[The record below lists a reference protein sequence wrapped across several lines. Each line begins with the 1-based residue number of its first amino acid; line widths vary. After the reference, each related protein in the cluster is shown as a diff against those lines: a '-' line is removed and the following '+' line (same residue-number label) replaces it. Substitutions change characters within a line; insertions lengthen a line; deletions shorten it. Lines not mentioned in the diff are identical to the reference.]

1 MESWAAAVPPQIPGT
16 GGPVYVFDTA
26 TNGLTQPVSG
36 AHAGLYVCGITP
48 YDATH
53 MGHAATYVAFD
64 LLHRAWLDAGLT
76 VTYVQNV
83 TDVDDPLLERAVA
96 VGDDWRAIAARETQ
110 LFREDMAALAVL
122 PPQHYLGVVESLPLI
137 EDVVQELV
145 DSGSAYQVGQD
156 VYFSVAADPGF
167 GRVSGWPRAQ
177 MEKMFAE
184 RGGDPQRPG
193 KRDPLDPLL
202 WQAQRPEEPA
212 WESRLGHGR
221 PGWHVEC
228 TAIARAHLGPTFAV
242 QGGGSDLVFPHHE
255 MSASQATALDPEHPF
270 ANAYVH
276 AGMVAWAGEKMS
288 KSKGNLVFVSALR
301 QQVAP
306 MAIRLALLAHHY
318 RTDWEWT
325 DADLERAVAR
335 LDRWGQAA
343 RRSTAQPAEPVIGAI
358 RAALA
363 ADLDAPRALQAVDD
377 WAAADG
383 GDAAAPALVADAV
396 AALLGVSVFG
406 NNH

>member
-1 MESWAAAVPPQIPGT
+1 VAAPPQIPGN

-26 TNGLTQPVSG
+26 TDRLVQPVSG
-36 AHAGLYVCGITP
+36 TRAGLYVCGITP

-64 LLHRAWLDAGLT
+64 LLHRAWLDAGLN

-122 PPQHYLGVVESLPLI
+122 PPHHYLGVVESLSLI
-137 EDVVQELV
+137 EDVVSQLV
-145 DSGSAYQVGQD
+145 DNGSAYRVD
-156 VYFSVAADPGF
+156 NDIYFSVAADPGF
-167 GRVSGWPRAQ
+167 GRVSGWARPR
-177 MEKMFAE
+177 MEKTFAE
-184 RGGDPQRPG
+184 RGGDPLRPG

-202 WQAQRPEEPA
+202 WQSQRPEEPA

-228 TAIARAHLGPTFAV
+228 TAIARAHLGPSFAV
-242 QGGGSDLVFPHHE
+242 QGGGSDLSFPHHE
-255 MSASQATALDPEHPF
+255 MSASQAAALTPAEPF

-288 KSKGNLVFVSALR
+288 KSKGNLVFVSELR
-301 QQVAP
+301 QKTDP
-306 MAIRLALLAHHY
+306 MAIRLALLGHHY

-325 DADLERAVAR
+325 DADLDQAVAR
-335 LDRWGQAA
+335 LQRWRNACA
-343 RRSTAQPAEPVIGAI
+343 RDSAQPAQRVVEQI
-358 RAALA
+358 RSALA
-363 ADLDAPRALQAVDD
+363 DDLRAPDALRVVDD
-377 WAAADG
+377 WAATEGSD
-383 GDAAAPALVADAV
+383 DAAPALVADAV
-396 AALLGVSVFG
+396 NALLGVAL
-406 NNH
+406 